1 VQTRISLLPGILA
14 VVLWVVGIVI
24 IEGVAGAVPEDASA
38 EQVLAFYRE
47 NENAV
52 AAGSWIFML
61 GALAFMWFAA
71 LLRSRLL
78 VAEGGTGPYSTL
90 AFAGAIA
97 TAIFAL
103 AIPAGGFAVAI
114 AVDDVGAP
122 AAQALDATSTLFFV
136 GAELSAIVLL
146 LGTAVVSLRT
156 RALPRWWAAVS
167 ILLAVWLVIGPIGW
181 LGLLVGVPI
190 WTLVT
195 SIILAFGRDAARDE
209 APRTAAA

>member
-1 VQTRISLLPGILA
+1 MQARISLLPGILA

-61 GALAFMWFAA
+61 GALAFMWFAT

-78 VAEGGTGPYSTL
+78 AAEGGTGPYSTL
-90 AFAGAIA
+90 AFAGAVA

-103 AIPAGGFAVAI
+103 GVPAGGLAVAI

-122 AAQALDATSTLFFV
+122 AAQALHATGTVFFV

-146 LGTAVVSLRT
+146 LGAAVVSLRT
-156 RALPRWWAAVS
+156 RALPRWWAVVS
-167 ILLAVWLVIGPIGW
+167 IVLAVWLVIGPIGW
-181 LGLLVGVPI
+181 LGLLLGVPI
-190 WTLVT
+190 WTIIT
-195 SIILAFGRDAARDE
+195 STILAFGRGAAPGE